1 MTPAFHA
8 PLQCA
13 GPLHPCPRAP
23 RFHYNRIPST
33 ALCRRVPLCRVDGVV
48 CVPLR
53 ESCLPT
59 NVCSVPRSL
68 AMVFTTTS
76 VARGPR
82 TSERSGFSG
91 HRGSVLFEIRYRV
104 TAAFNTP
111 AVERYFLFVAR
122 QGGLVHPVPLSHV
135 PGDDLL
141 ELKRVS
147 WWSPRQCTYLDL
159 LHCVLALGVYRC
171 DVR

>member
-1 MTPAFHA
+1 MRTSERELP
-8 PLQCA
+8 
-13 GPLHPCPRAP
+13 PRE
-23 RFHYNRIPST
+23 
-33 ALCRRVPLCRVDGVV
+33 RV
-48 CVPLR
+48 LR
-53 ESCLPT
+53 P
-59 NVCSVPRSL
+59 P
-68 AMVFTTTS
+68 FTS

-122 QGGLVHPVPLSHV
+122 KGGLVHPVPLGHV

-147 WWSPRQCTYLDL
+147 WWSLRQCTYPDL
-159 LHCVLALGVYRC
+159 LHCVLALSVYRC
-171 DVR
+171 NVR